1 MTPEAHAHL
10 VKSDPVIRRLIKQ
23 AGPCELKPD
32 RRRSPYEALVRAV
45 AHQQLNGIAAE
56 TITRRF
62 IALFPG
68 KRFPAPED
76 LASVTDEQIRG
87 AGFSRAKLA
96 AIRDISAKALDG
108 TVPTRR
114 VIAKWGDD
122 EIVDHLS
129 QCRGVGR
136 WTVEMFLMFTLGRPD
151 VLPADDFGVQNG
163 FRLAYGLEAM
173 PKPKELL
180 AFGEKW
186 RPYRTTASW
195 YMWRAVDLAKAAK

>member
-10 VKSDPVIRRLIKQ
+10 HKADPIMRRLIKQ
-23 AGPCELKPD
+23 VGPCELKPD
-32 RRRSPYEALVRAV
+32 RKRSPYEALVRAV
-45 AHQQLNGIAAE
+45 AHQQLNGTAAE

-136 WTVEMFLMFTLGRPD
+136 WTVEMFLMFTLGRQD
-151 VLPADDFGVQNG
+151 VLPVDDFGVQNG

-186 RPYRTTASW
+186 RPHRTTAAW
-195 YMWRAVDLAKAAK
+195 YLWRAVDLAKAAK

>member
-1 MTPEAHAHL
+1 M
-10 VKSDPVIRRLIKQ
+10 RRLIKQ
-23 AGPCELKPD
+23 VGPCELKPD
-32 RRRSPYEALVRAV
+32 RKRSPYEALVRAV

-76 LASVTDEQIRG
+76 LATVTDEQIRA

-114 VIAKWGDD
+114 VIAKWSDD

-136 WTVEMFLMFTLGRPD
+136 WTVEMFLMFTLGRQD
-151 VLPADDFGVQNG
+151 VLPVDDFGVQNG

-186 RPYRTTASW
+186 RPHRTTAAW
-195 YMWRAVDLAKAAK
+195 YLWRAVDLAKAAK

>member
-1 MTPEAHAHL
+1 M
-10 VKSDPVIRRLIKQ
+10 RRLIKQ
-23 AGPCELKPD
+23 VGPCELKPD
-32 RRRSPYEALVRAV
+32 RRRSPYEALVRSV

-68 KRFPAPED
+68 KRFPSPED
-76 LASVTDEQIRG
+76 LATVSDEQIRG

-136 WTVEMFLMFTLGRPD
+136 WTVEMFLMFTLGRQD
-151 VLPADDFGVQNG
+151 VLPIDDFGVQNG

-186 RPYRTTASW
+186 RPHRTTAAW
-195 YMWRAVDLAKAAK
+195 YLWRAVDLAKAAK

>member
-10 VKSDPVIRRLIKQ
+10 AKSDPVIRRLIKQ

-76 LASVTDEQIRG
+76 LASVTDEQIRA

-163 FRLAYGLEAM
+163 FRLAYGLDAM

-186 RPYRTTASW
+186 RPYRTTACW
-195 YMWRAVDLAKAAK
+195 YLWRAVDLAKAAK

>member
-10 VKSDPVIRRLIKQ
+10 HKADPIMRRLIKQ
-23 AGPCELKPD
+23 VGPCELKPD

-45 AHQQLNGIAAE
+45 AHQQLNGTAAE

-136 WTVEMFLMFTLGRPD
+136 WTVEMFLMFTLGRQD

-186 RPYRTTASW
+186 RPHRTTAAW
-195 YMWRAVDLAKAAK
+195 YLWRAVDLAKAAK

>member
-1 MTPEAHAHL
+1 M
-10 VKSDPVIRRLIKQ
+10 RRLIKQ
-23 AGPCELKPD
+23 VGPCELKPD

-76 LASVTDEQIRG
+76 LATVTDEQIRG

-136 WTVEMFLMFTLGRPD
+136 WTVEMFLMFTLGRQD
-151 VLPADDFGVQNG
+151 VLPVDDFGVQNG

-186 RPYRTTASW
+186 RPHRTTAAW
-195 YMWRAVDLAKAAK
+195 YLWRAVDLAKAAK